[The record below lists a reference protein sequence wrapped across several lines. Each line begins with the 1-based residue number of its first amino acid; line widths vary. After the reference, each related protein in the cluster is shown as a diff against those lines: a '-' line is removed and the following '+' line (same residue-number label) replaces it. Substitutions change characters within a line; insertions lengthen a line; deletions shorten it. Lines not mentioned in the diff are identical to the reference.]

1 MEADRNIVISS
12 SAISG
17 SKVYELINLLQHKQA
32 SGVEI
37 TIVSWEPDS
46 YGFGDAGFW
55 MQLHEEMRQAGFY
68 MKTVEDT
75 CEHFAMID
83 LEIVWYGNMNLL
95 AKTKTEDSMMRV
107 QSKEIA
113 DELMELTFGK
123 DS

>member
-1 MEADRNIVISS
+1 LEADRNIVISS
-12 SAISG
+12 PAISG
-17 SKVYELINLLQHKQA
+17 SKVYELINLLQDKQA

-68 MKTVEDT
+68 VKTVEDT

-83 LEIVWYGNMNLL
+83 QEIVWYGNMNLL
-95 AKTKTEDSMMRV
+95 AKAKTEDSMMRV

-113 DELMELTFGK
+113 AELMELTFGK